1 MSQVQINTDKT
12 EYYNWP
18 LVVAYLESWVRKQ
31 STPQRENV
39 YAAKC
44 WSYLKATIH
53 QEVENH
59 VVAGVDRD
67 MALGRVWEMFE
78 AACRGQPLVEMG
90 QVMVNLTW
98 IGQSCTH
105 AEWNQFFVDLEQ
117 IFAAV
122 HRTTNYFTLPVEY
135 RQGSIDFIDTNK
147 ELMWK
152 RNPARPVNLPIIHPK
167 TKPVDPFDSS
177 DLLEMI
183 LALPQSEFEALN
195 LPHSIRNLP
204 REGTRGRRK
213 VQPASDYD
221 PDGLIFDNIVDTKP
235 KGKGQKQ
242 KPQSKRDEKAENK
255 AKHWIMPQTDDD
267 EFH

>member
-31 STPQRENV
+31 STPRRENL

-44 WSYLKATIH
+44 WSYMKATIH

-59 VVAGVDRD
+59 VMAGIERD

-117 IFAAV
+117 TFAAV
-122 HRTTNYFTLPVEY
+122 HRTTGYFTLPAEY
-135 RQGSIDFIDTNK
+135 RRGSIDFINADK
-147 ELMWK
+147 ELTWK
-152 RNPARPVNLPIIHPK
+152 RDAHRPVNLPLIHPK
-167 TKPVDPFDSS
+167 TRLTDPFDSS

-195 LPHSIRNLP
+195 LPHSIRSIP
-204 REGTRGRRK
+204 REGEKTRRK
-213 VQPASDYD
+213 TKVVADYD
-221 PDGLIFDNIVDTKP
+221 PEGLVLDDTKP
-235 KGKGQKQ
+235 QAKEQKKKKTQAKTEIKAQAKGQ
-242 KPQSKRDEKAENK
+242 P
-255 AKHWIMPQTDDD
+255 WVMPQTDDD